1 MTKFHTPNIPVITI
15 FNFTKKGVIMCAAL
29 VGDFQ
34 WLMASRE
41 EIERGNG
48 CRLTCLDG
56 KEGDLNESV
65 SASDI
70 VVMLTDQV
78 PHAVRR
84 RVLCVASV
92 NNVPV

>member
-1 MTKFHTPNIPVITI
+1 
-15 FNFTKKGVIMCAAL
+15 MCAAL

-92 NNVPV
+92 NNVPVYMRHSSGATTIRACLKEFAVS